1 MKKFLIILMV
11 LFSFCLMS
19 CDDAPIDDIIEPEED
34 TGGIEMENP
43 IIVITLEDERKI
55 TLELYPDIAPISVE
69 NFLKLVDE
77 KYYDGVVFHRIIEGF
92 MIQTGGYYIDDM
104 TLCDKP
110 QTPCIKGEFA
120 SNGVENNLKHEL
132 GVISMARTSDPNSA
146 TGQFF
151 ICAASTPHLDGNYA
165 VFGKT
170 VDIESEEVVLDI
182 SKVDTGNIGYGF
194 TDFPLTPVVIKSIRR
209 G

>member
-1 MKKFLIILMV
+1 MVFLL
-11 LFSFCLMS
+11 SFCLIS
-19 CDDAPIDDIIEPEED
+19 CDEQEEVTDEIPNEDI
-34 TGGIEMENP
+34 GGEEMENP
-43 IIVITLEDERKI
+43 IIIITLDEDRQI
-55 TLELYPDIAPISVE
+55 TLELYPEIAPISVA

-77 KYYDGVVFHRIIEGF
+77 KYYDGVCFHRIIEGF

-110 QTPCIKGEFA
+110 TTTPIKGEFA

-151 ICAASTPHLDGNYA
+151 ICSATTPHLDGSYA
-165 VFGKT
+165 AFGKT
-170 VDIESEEVVLDI
+170 VDDASNQVVLDI
-182 SKVDTGNIGYGF
+182 SKVETGNIGYGF
-194 TDFPLTPVVIKSIRR
+194 TDFPLVPVIIKSIRR